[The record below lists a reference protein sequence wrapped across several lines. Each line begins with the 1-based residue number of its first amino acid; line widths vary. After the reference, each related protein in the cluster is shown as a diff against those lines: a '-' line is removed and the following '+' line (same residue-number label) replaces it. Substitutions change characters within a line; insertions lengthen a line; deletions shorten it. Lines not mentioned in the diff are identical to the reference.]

1 MMSIYSVTELGAF
14 VHDGDGLNKG
24 KVVIGAYVYKSDYE
38 YIGRPDQNGFRSIHV
53 KSLDLR

>member
-1 MMSIYSVTELGAF
+1 MSIYSVTELGAF